1 MILGRHVRK
10 TQALGTRLWHIV
22 ISPKGSIPQDPALG
36 WGLPLKLGKKAS
48 ETSLKIEAAIGRDE
62 LKKDRDVQ
70 DVTVTITEERAGRYR
85 VKILAMPTT
94 GAAVEFEDVIE
105 GQA

>member
-1 MILGRHVRK
+1 
-10 TQALGTRLWHIV
+10 
-22 ISPKGSIPQDPALG
+22 
-36 WGLPLKLGKKAS
+36 LKLGKKAS